1 MLDLKSLIKEC
12 DEDQKGT
19 ISVYF
24 RMLTKGNLNV
34 CGECECS
41 EFLKEYG
48 ITLSGTDSS
57 VTRNTLMDCICLLL
71 AEIDKDYSLIYT
83 TDGGLDLA
91 KKKGFKGTR
100 GSLEESLGMLESVV
114 GGTGSAEEK
123 DDDEEDFPDRGEND
137 EDDIPTG
144 ELEPE
149 PVPVQEPVVKVE
161 EPVVKVAEEPKVE
174 EPKVSEQVAKT
185 TEEPTA
191 KESEEPKREDKEYS
205 QEDLDSIDSYYI
217 GSIINSVDLLV
228 KCYTDMFQS
237 GYELT
242 SFAGVVTDDGIAR
255 LSGQN
260 IVYAHTRQRDNM
272 SRLLKRKMN
281 VETNSSNFVC
291 RERSNNSIANRV
303 YDSYSRNRDSR
314 SFPPLYFPYKM
325 LEFAYGRMA
334 PTGDNQDG
342 LTDYPKHANSANW
355 VAYCNTEVK
364 QSLSRLLKSCV
375 RKFVISCS
383 DKDNWF
389 SESVGNGVEDFLRY
403 LVNCL
408 SICIL
413 VVDWTETLSDIG
425 TGNETDSFKIRLCD
439 PYDYVKGDIT
449 PEILQSVFMN
459 NVGVDSYSSEPV
471 YPNNGISHVKE
482 FSHEFNHRKAQSMP
496 LFAYKAAEALKE
508 QGIHVNMDNLV
519 LGRATNGRIL
529 RNKDG
534 SGTNSVSV
542 SDNVTHFIIAGS
554 RSGKGVMTLN
564 ILAAGI
570 ASGRSIFYLDRKPD
584 MASLFQSLCPEM
596 FIINGGDFDEKSDR
610 TGYFTNLMR
619 SLRGSEKL
627 DKFFPD
633 YVKAPF
639 GNEFSMSTVFD
650 MAYIRGLKLV
660 LSIIMALY
668 TSQNTQKNP
677 RLGGDKGI
685 MLVVDE
691 ISNLY
696 SKGFNEIFSKYVDSI
711 PPISLAKDFETLTSG
726 KLKSEADV
734 NTLKGKIERNHSHG
748 GYYALMYLGNIAK
761 DIMYMS
767 SKVNA
772 GSDPTYIE
780 KIDIFAIGQNLNP
793 EPGNVQALRGLT
805 LQKQYRY
812 KTADNKGRTN
822 ESNKVFGTTSKDG
835 GNNYIYNMLAFQE
848 SRTDAFIGYNKDN
861 LTYMGCD
868 KDDSLAVGKLDKY
881 ARNFAYL
888 KDFARSTRDKLVGY
902 GSKELAKD
910 AVYFKPFLILNNNE
924 RYYTDQTIS
933 FLKDVIDVEV
943 LKAENSQPNTNPDT
957 GFSDGVGFPGYL
969 KMILPE
975 GTDFREVLSKSGDIA
990 NYVVQ
995 EILGYD
1001 GDWFDFCLDHRAEWA
1016 FNISDVTTA
1025 IIGEEPKD
1033 TIGFFNRSVD
1043 STFEEY
1049 IMYMKLS
1056 GQAKQEEESGEAS
1069 AKLLDGSYAEMDGV
1083 KSSSERAMRQ
1093 LFASSMPKVE
1103 PEDDPDDYPEDD
1115 PDDFP
1120 DDFPDDPID
1129 LDEDDYDEDDEE
1141 DEDDLEDDPEVDPY
1155 KTEWERERA
1164 KKEIRDDIVE
1174 GRQHRGVSNEEP
1186 KVSRDSMSAAE
1197 KIAEGICSQDELS
1210 EIISR
1215 LQNLG
1220 FTLQYNGN
1228 PTTEQPV
1235 FTSPERNPRY
1245 SEPTV
1250 YKDDDEDDIKFR
1262 KRRTHN
1268 RFFSNS
1274 RVESR
1279 AGRKLDDRFNFS
1291 DGESIESFENL
1302 VRYITKDVLAT
1313 FGGRDR
1319 VKSFKC
1325 KGGSIIINGYVY
1337 KCHVGSEM
1345 ARSLPYDIR
1354 ARLGAS
1360 CVASLYDY
1368 KSLIGMKG
1376 LSKLSFDDIN
1386 FVYDYVST
1394 TMGYGSRVSVDLF
1407 FNDIPSLRELR
1418 IGKKVFTRDNYKQRL
1433 KGEDRDM
1440 FYQPKLLK
1448 RTADFTDSFIEN
1460 RFRDSWALTVD
1471 SARNRKYGALR
1482 RVGGVVVGSTLTA
1495 TTGVTSAGV
1504 KVVRKGFQSIHRI
1517 ANSFK
1522 DVFKEYDDIRNEDE

>member
-41 EFLKEYG
+41 GFLKEYG

-57 VTRNTLMDCICLLL
+57 VTMDTLMDCICLLL

-91 KKKGFKGTR
+91 KKKGFKGTK
-100 GSLEESLGMLESVV
+100 GSLEESLGLLESVV

-123 DDDEEDFPDRGEND
+123 DDDDEEDFPDRGEND

-149 PVPVQEPVVKVE
+149 HVPVQEPVVKVE

-174 EPKVSEQVAKT
+174 EPKASEPVAKT

-191 KESEEPKREDKEYS
+191 KESEETKKEDKEYS
-205 QEDLDSIDSYYI
+205 QEDLDSIDSYYNSFI
-217 GSIINSVDLLV
+217 MSTINNLSSA
-228 KCYTDMFQS
+228 YTDMFQS

-242 SFAGVVTDDGIAR
+242 SFAGVVTEKGITK

-260 IVYAHTRQRDNM
+260 VKYMQTMQMNQL
-272 SRLLKRKMN
+272 SSLLRSKMGL
-281 VETNSSNFVC
+281 EGGSGRVC
-291 RERSNNSIANRV
+291 MERSNTAIANRV
-303 YDSYSRNRDSR
+303 YDSYVTAKNSGG
-314 SFPPLYFPYKM
+314 SFRPLYFPYKM

-334 PTGDNQDG
+334 PSGDDQNA
-342 LTDYPKHANSANW
+342 LTNYPKHANSNNW
-355 VAYCNTEVK
+355 KSYCSSEVR
-364 QSLSRLLKSCV
+364 QSLSKLLRSCV
-375 RKFVISCS
+375 RKFVTSRTS
-383 DKDNWF
+383 SKDEWMTP
-389 SESVGNGVEDFLRY
+389 EIDGQIKEY
-403 LVNCL
+403 LEYLEMCL

-413 VVDWTETLSDIG
+413 VVDWKETISDLG
-425 TGNETDSFKIRLCD
+425 MSSVDAVKVRLCD
-439 PYDYVKGDIT
+439 PYDYVKDDIM
-449 PEILQSVFMN
+449 PFILETVFSN
-459 NVGVDSYSSEPV
+459 STGVDAHSFKPNYPSEGKT
-471 YPNNGISHVKE
+471 YVKE
-482 FSHEFNHRKAQSMP
+482 FAHEFNHTKAQAMP
-496 LFAYKAAEALKE
+496 LFAYKAAEILNE
-508 QGIHVNMDNLV
+508 QGVQVNMENMV
-519 LGRATNGRIL
+519 LGRDIDDRIL
-529 RNKDG
+529 KNERLGKVDMSN
-534 SGTNSVSV
+534 NL
-542 SDNVTHFIIAGS
+542 THVIIAGS
-554 RSGKGVMTLN
+554 RAGKGVMTLN

-570 ASGRSIFYLDRKPD
+570 ASGRPIFYLDRKPD
-584 MASLFQSLCPEM
+584 MAALFQHMCPEM
-596 FIINGGDFDEKSDR
+596 FVVNGGALSDVYDIH
-610 TGYFTNLMR
+610 GHFTNKYKELVEN
-619 SLRGSEKL
+619 GKL
-627 DKFFPD
+627 DKYFPD
-633 YVKAPF
+633 YVKTAF
-639 GNEFSMSTVFD
+639 GMESLNVANVGDLTYFRALRFVMS
-650 MAYIRGLKLV
+650 IV
-660 LSIIMALY
+660 LALY
-668 TSQNTQKNP
+668 TSSECRNNP
-677 RLGGDKGI
+677 NLRSENGI
-685 MLVVDE
+685 MVVVDE
-691 ISNLY
+691 ITNL
-696 SKGFNEIFSKYVDSI
+696 SVGLSGIFGNFSTTMPDKEM
-711 PPISLAKDFETLTSG
+711 ISDLLDFKNKKFKDDEVRENKKEELLAKYNKSTNYELIFLNNVSKDLSVMSG
-726 KLKSEADV
+726 S
-734 NTLKGKIERNHSHG
+734 
-748 GYYALMYLGNIAK
+748 
-761 DIMYMS
+761 
-767 SKVNA
+767 VNA
-772 GSDPTYIE
+772 GADTEMRSKMDVFVIGQDIE
-780 KIDIFAIGQNLNP
+780 KRPVDASILIPFGTGKDGRLKGSNGLYLKIQNELASNICY
-793 EPGNVQALRGLT
+793 NYTT
-805 LQKQYRY
+805 LQSSFVDAFFGNQEKYDY
-812 KTADNKGRTN
+812 LKAYSKEVSSKAKGR
-822 ESNKVFGTTSKDG
+822 V
-835 GNNYIYNMLAFQE
+835 
-848 SRTDAFIGYNKDN
+848 
-861 LTYMGCD
+861 D
-868 KDDSLAVGKLDKY
+868 KK
-881 ARNFAYL
+881 ARNFAYIPKFSNYEIEKFRGGEKTGKNYAGL
-888 KDFARSTRDKLVGY
+888 SIANDPKT
-902 GSKELAKD
+902 
-910 AVYFKPFLILNNNE
+910 VYFKPFLILNDNSKQYIGELFGTCKENG
-924 RYYTDQTIS
+924 
-933 FLKDVIDVEV
+933 IDEEV
-943 LKAENSQPNTNPDT
+943 LKAEIYDHNTPNNIN
-957 GFSDGVGFPGYL
+957 DGIGLPGYL
-969 KMILPE
+969 KMILPD
-975 GTDFREVLSKSGDIA
+975 GYNVYDVLKQSGDIA
-990 NYVVQ
+990 NYVVRDV
-995 EILGYD
+995 LGYTD
-1001 GDWFDFCLDHRAEWA
+1001 GDWLDFCMDQRLEWM
-1016 FNISDVTTA
+1016 FNMQDLVDALSNAKPKSD
-1025 IIGEEPKD
+1025 
-1033 TIGFFNRSVD
+1033 IGFFDRSKD
-1043 STFEEY
+1043 STFSEY
-1049 IMYMKLS
+1049 FKYLQYMGETK
-1056 GQAKQEEESGEAS
+1056 AEEESGEAS
-1069 AKLLDGSYAEMDGV
+1069 AKLLTGAYVEGDGA
-1083 KSSSERAMRQ
+1083 KSESERALRQ

-1141 DEDDLEDDPEVDPY
+1141 DEDDLEDDQEVDSY

-1174 GRQHRGVSNEEP
+1174 GRQHRGVPNERP

-1215 LQNLG
+1215 LQSLG
-1220 FTLQYNGN
+1220 FTIQYNGN

-1235 FTSPERNPRY
+1235 FSAPERNPRY

-1268 RFFSNS
+1268 KFFSNN

-1418 IGKKVFTRDNYKQRL
+1418 IGKKIFTRDNYKQRL

-1440 FYQPKLLK
+1440 FYQPRLLK

>member
-1 MLDLKSLIKEC
+1 MLELKSLIKEC

-41 EFLKEYG
+41 GFLKEYG
-48 ITLSGTDSS
+48 ITLNGTDASI
-57 VTRNTLMDCICLLL
+57 TRCTLMDCICLLL

-83 TDGGLDLA
+83 TEGGLDLA
-91 KKKGFKGTR
+91 KKKGYKGTR
-100 GSLEESLGMLESVV
+100 GSLEESLGLLESVV
-114 GGTGSAEEK
+114 GGTGSAGEK
-123 DDDEEDFPDRGEND
+123 DDDDDDDFPDRGAND

-149 PVPVQEPVVKVE
+149 PVPIQEPVVKVE

-174 EPKVSEQVAKT
+174 EPRVSEPVAKT
-185 TEEPTA
+185 TEEPIA
-191 KESEEPKREDKEYS
+191 KESEEPKKEDKEYS
-205 QEDLDSIDSYYI
+205 QEDLDSIDSYYNSFI
-217 GSIINSVDLLV
+217 MSTINNLSSA
-228 KCYTDMFQS
+228 YTDMFQS

-242 SFAGVVTDDGIAR
+242 SFAGVVTEKGITK
-255 LSGQN
+255 LSGQS
-260 IVYAHTRQRDNM
+260 VKPLHTMQMDTL
-272 SRLLKRKMN
+272 SILLKEKMGL
-281 VETNSSNFVC
+281 TGSGSVC
-291 RERSNNSIANRV
+291 MERSNTAIANRV
-303 YDSYSRNRDSR
+303 FDSYITAKNNGG
-314 SFPPLYFPYKM
+314 SFRPLYFPYKM

-334 PTGDNQDG
+334 PTGDDQNG
-342 LTDYPKHANSANW
+342 LTDYPKHANANNW
-355 VAYCNTEVK
+355 KSYCSSEVR
-364 QSLSRLLKSCV
+364 QSLSKLLRSCV
-375 RKFVISCS
+375 RKLVTNLSKDKEEWTTPSLGNQVI
-383 DKDNWF
+383 
-389 SESVGNGVEDFLRY
+389 EY
-403 LVNCL
+403 LEYLEKCL

-413 VVDWTETLSDIG
+413 VVDWKET
-425 TGNETDSFKIRLCD
+425 NTDLGMSSVDSLKIRVCD
-439 PYDYVKGDIT
+439 PYENIKSDIM
-449 PEILQSVFMN
+449 PEILSRVFSN
-459 NVGVDSYSSEPV
+459 STGIDAYSFKPIYASE
-471 YPNNGISHVKE
+471 GKTHVKE
-482 FSHEFNHRKAQSMP
+482 YAHEFNHKKAQAMP
-496 LFAYKAAEALKE
+496 LFAYKAAEILKE
-508 QGIHVNMDNLV
+508 QGVQVNMENMI
-519 LGRATNGRIL
+519 LGRGIDDRIL
-529 RNKDG
+529 KNEK
-534 SGTNSVSV
+534 SGKVDMMN
-542 SDNVTHFIIAGS
+542 NLTHLITAGS
-554 RSGKGVMTLN
+554 RAGKGVMTLN

-570 ASGRSIFYLDRKPD
+570 ASNRNIFYLDRKPD
-584 MASLFQSLCPEM
+584 MASLFQHICPEM
-596 FIINGGDFDEKSDR
+596 FVVNGSAYSDKYDVH
-610 TGYFTNLMR
+610 GYFR
-619 SLRGSEKL
+619 KQKASIESSEKL
-627 DKFFPD
+627 QRFFPQ
-633 YVKAPF
+633 YVRDAFKMDSLTMDKIGDLVYFRA
-639 GNEFSMSTVFD
+639 
-650 MAYIRGLKLV
+650 LKLV
-660 LSIIMALY
+660 LSIILALY
-668 TSQNTQKNP
+668 TSSSCRGDNSI
-677 RLGGDKGI
+677 GGTDGV

-691 ISNLY
+691 ATNFVDQGISQL
-696 SKGFNEIFSKYVDSI
+696 FSLLGTSVPSLGMEENYIKYNSGNFKTEEARQ
-711 PPISLAKDFETLTSG
+711 LKKDTLD
-726 KLKSEADV
+726 KSYNDA
-734 NTLKGKIERNHSHG
+734 S
-748 GYYALMYLGNIAK
+748 YYALIYLSNIAK
-761 DIMYMS
+761 DLGVMS
-767 SKVNA
+767 ESVNA
-772 GSDPTYIE
+772 GADPEIRR
-780 KIDIFAIGQNLNP
+780 KLDIFVIGQNIDKPPVDSEVLVNLANAGSGRYP
-793 EPGNVQALRGLT
+793 EKNGCHVAVKNELSFSSLCYNYVT
-805 LQKQYRY
+805 LQGNFVDAFFGNNQDKHDYM
-812 KTADNKGRTN
+812 ADNNERSKAKGRIDP
-822 ESNKVFGTTSKDG
+822 E
-835 GNNYIYNMLAFQE
+835 
-848 SRTDAFIGYNKDN
+848 
-861 LTYMGCD
+861 
-868 KDDSLAVGKLDKY
+868 
-881 ARNFAYL
+881 ARNFAYVPKFTV
-888 KDFARSTRDKLVGY
+888 KDRDKVTSEKGGLDIANAN
-902 GSKELAKD
+902 ST
-910 AVYFKPFLILNNNE
+910 VYFKPFLILNDSCDPYLSELYDACDRNG
-924 RYYTDQTIS
+924 IP
-933 FLKDVIDVEV
+933 KDVIKGEILD
-943 LKAENSQPNTNPDT
+943 PNTNKVNQ
-957 GFSDGVGFPGYL
+957 GVGLPGYL
-969 KMILPE
+969 KMILP
-975 GTDFREVLSKSGDIA
+975 DDSSVYSILKKSGDIA
-990 NYVVQ
+990 NYVVHNVM
-995 EILGYD
+995 GYTD
-1001 GDWFDFCLDHRAEWA
+1001 GDWFDFCLDHRLEWM
-1016 FNISDVTTA
+1016 FNMRDLVNALANNTPR
-1025 IIGEEPKD
+1025 EN
-1033 TIGFFNRSVD
+1033 IGFFNRSVD
-1043 STFEEY
+1043 STFSEY
-1049 IMYMKLS
+1049 LKFKKLS
-1056 GQAKQEEESGEAS
+1056 GQASQEEGSGEMS
-1069 AKLLDGSYAEMDGV
+1069 AKLLTGAYVEGDGA
-1083 KSSSERAMRQ
+1083 KSESERALRQ

-1164 KKEIRDDIVE
+1164 KKEIKDDIVE
-1174 GRQHRGVSNEEP
+1174 GRQHKGVPNEEP
-1186 KVSRDSMSAAE
+1186 KVSRSSMSAAE

-1210 EIISR
+1210 EIINR
-1215 LQNLG
+1215 LQSLG

-1235 FTSPERNPRY
+1235 FSAPERNQRY

-1250 YKDDDEDDIKFR
+1250 YKDDDEDDIKYR

-1268 RFFSNS
+1268 RFFSNN

-1354 ARLGAS
+1354 SRLGAS

-1368 KSLIGMKG
+1368 KSLIGMRG

>member
-41 EFLKEYG
+41 GFLKEYG

-57 VTRNTLMDCICLLL
+57 VTMDTLMDCICLLL

-91 KKKGFKGTR
+91 KKKGFKGTK
-100 GSLEESLGMLESVV
+100 GSLEESLGLLESVV

-123 DDDEEDFPDRGEND
+123 DDDDDEDFPDRGEND

-161 EPVVKVAEEPKVE
+161 EPVVKVAEEPKSE
-174 EPKVSEQVAKT
+174 EPKVSEPVTKT
-185 TEEPTA
+185 TEEPTS
-191 KESEEPKREDKEYS
+191 KEQEETKEEDKEYS
-205 QEDLDSIDSYYI
+205 QEDLDSIDSYYNSFI
-217 GSIINSVDLLV
+217 MSTINNLSSA
-228 KCYTDMFQS
+228 YTDMFQS

-242 SFAGVVTDDGIAR
+242 SFAGVVTEKGITK

-260 IVYAHTRQRDNM
+260 VKYMQTMQMNQL
-272 SRLLKRKMN
+272 SSLLRSKMGL
-281 VETNSSNFVC
+281 EGGSGRVC
-291 RERSNNSIANRV
+291 MERSNTAIANRV
-303 YDSYSRNRDSR
+303 YDSYVTAKNSGG
-314 SFPPLYFPYKM
+314 SFRPLYFPYKM

-334 PTGDNQDG
+334 PSGDDQNA
-342 LTDYPKHANSANW
+342 LTNYPKHANSNNW
-355 VAYCNTEVK
+355 KSYCSSEVR
-364 QSLSRLLKSCV
+364 QSLSKLLRSCV
-375 RKFVISCS
+375 RKFVTSRTS
-383 DKDNWF
+383 SKDEWMTP
-389 SESVGNGVEDFLRY
+389 EIDGQIKEY
-403 LVNCL
+403 LEYLEMCL

-413 VVDWTETLSDIG
+413 VVDWKETISDLG
-425 TGNETDSFKIRLCD
+425 MSSVDAVKVRLCD
-439 PYDYVKGDIT
+439 PYDYVKDDIM
-449 PEILQSVFMN
+449 PFILETVFSN
-459 NVGVDSYSSEPV
+459 STGVDAHSFKPNYPSE
-471 YPNNGISHVKE
+471 GKTHVKE
-482 FSHEFNHRKAQSMP
+482 FAHEFNHTKAQAMP
-496 LFAYKAAEALKE
+496 LFAYKAAEILNE
-508 QGIHVNMDNLV
+508 QGVQVNMENMV
-519 LGRATNGRIL
+519 LGRDIDDRIL
-529 RNKDG
+529 KNERLGKVDMSN
-534 SGTNSVSV
+534 NL
-542 SDNVTHFIIAGS
+542 THVIIAGS
-554 RSGKGVMTLN
+554 RAGKGVMTLN

-570 ASGRSIFYLDRKPD
+570 ASGRPIFYLDRKPD
-584 MASLFQSLCPEM
+584 MAALFQHMCPEM
-596 FIINGGDFDEKSDR
+596 FVVNGGALSDVYDIH
-610 TGYFTNLMR
+610 GHFTNKYKELVEN
-619 SLRGSEKL
+619 GKL
-627 DKFFPD
+627 DKYFPD
-633 YVKAPF
+633 YVKTAF
-639 GNEFSMSTVFD
+639 GMESLNVANVGDLTYFRALRFVMS
-650 MAYIRGLKLV
+650 IV
-660 LSIIMALY
+660 LALY
-668 TSQNTQKNP
+668 TSSECRNNPNLCSKN
-677 RLGGDKGI
+677 GI
-685 MLVVDE
+685 MVVVDE
-691 ISNLY
+691 ITNL
-696 SKGFNEIFSKYVDSI
+696 SVGLSGIFGNFSTTMPDKEM
-711 PPISLAKDFETLTSG
+711 ISDLLDFKNKKFKDDEVRENKKEELLAKYNKSTNYELIFLNNVSKDLSVMSG
-726 KLKSEADV
+726 S
-734 NTLKGKIERNHSHG
+734 
-748 GYYALMYLGNIAK
+748 
-761 DIMYMS
+761 
-767 SKVNA
+767 VNA
-772 GSDPTYIE
+772 GADTEMRSKMDVFVIGQDIE
-780 KIDIFAIGQNLNP
+780 KRPVDASILIPFGTGKDGRLKGTNGLYLKIQNELASNICY
-793 EPGNVQALRGLT
+793 NYTT
-805 LQKQYRY
+805 LQSSFVDAFFGNQEKYDY
-812 KTADNKGRTN
+812 LKAYSKEVSSKAKGR
-822 ESNKVFGTTSKDG
+822 V
-835 GNNYIYNMLAFQE
+835 
-848 SRTDAFIGYNKDN
+848 
-861 LTYMGCD
+861 D
-868 KDDSLAVGKLDKY
+868 KK
-881 ARNFAYL
+881 ARNFAYIPKFSNSEIEKFRGGEKTGKNYAGL
-888 KDFARSTRDKLVGY
+888 SIANDPKT
-902 GSKELAKD
+902 
-910 AVYFKPFLILNNNE
+910 VYFKPFLILNDNSKQYIGELFGTCKENG
-924 RYYTDQTIS
+924 
-933 FLKDVIDVEV
+933 IDEEV
-943 LKAENSQPNTNPDT
+943 LKAEIYDPNTPNNIN
-957 GFSDGVGFPGYL
+957 DGIGLSGYL
-969 KMILPE
+969 KMILPD
-975 GTDFREVLSKSGDIA
+975 GYNVYDVLKQSGDIA
-990 NYVVQ
+990 NYVVRDV
-995 EILGYD
+995 LGYTD
-1001 GDWFDFCLDHRAEWA
+1001 GDWLDFCMDQRLEWM
-1016 FNISDVTTA
+1016 FNMQDLVDALSNAKPKSD
-1025 IIGEEPKD
+1025 
-1033 TIGFFNRSVD
+1033 IGFFDRSKD
-1043 STFEEY
+1043 STFSEY
-1049 IMYMKLS
+1049 FKYLQYIGETKE
-1056 GQAKQEEESGEAS
+1056 EEESGEAS
-1069 AKLLDGSYAEMDGV
+1069 AKLLTGAYVEGDGA
-1083 KSSSERAMRQ
+1083 KSESNRAMRQ

-1103 PEDDPDDYPEDD
+1103 PEEDPDDYPEDD

-1164 KKEIRDDIVE
+1164 KKEIKDDIVE
-1174 GRQHRGVSNEEP
+1174 GRQHRGVPNEKP

-1215 LQNLG
+1215 LQSLG
-1220 FTLQYNGN
+1220 FTIQYNGN

-1235 FTSPERNPRY
+1235 FASPERNPRY

-1250 YKDDDEDDIKFR
+1250 YKDDDEDDIRFR

-1268 RFFSNS
+1268 KFFSNN

-1440 FYQPKLLK
+1440 FYQPRLLK

>member
-41 EFLKEYG
+41 GFLKEYG

-57 VTRNTLMDCICLLL
+57 VTMDTLMDCICLLL

-100 GSLEESLGMLESVV
+100 GSLEESLGLLESVV

-123 DDDEEDFPDRGEND
+123 DDDDEEDFPDRGEND

-161 EPVVKVAEEPKVE
+161 EPVVKVAEEPKAE
-174 EPKVSEQVAKT
+174 EPKVSEPVAKT

-191 KESEEPKREDKEYS
+191 KEPEEPKKEDKEYS
-205 QEDLDSIDSYYI
+205 QEDLDSIDSYYNSFI
-217 GSIINSVDLLV
+217 MSTINNLSSA
-228 KCYTDMFQS
+228 YTDMFQS

-242 SFAGVVTDDGIAR
+242 SFAGVVTEKGITK
-255 LSGQN
+255 LSGQAVKYLQTMQMN
-260 IVYAHTRQRDNM
+260 QL
-272 SRLLKRKMN
+272 SSLLRSKMGL
-281 VETNSSNFVC
+281 EGGSGRVC
-291 RERSNNSIANRV
+291 MERSNTAIANRV
-303 YDSYSRNRDSR
+303 YDSYVTTKNSGG
-314 SFPPLYFPYKM
+314 SFRPLYFPYKM

-334 PTGDNQDG
+334 PSGDDQNA
-342 LTDYPKHANSANW
+342 LTNYPKHANSNNW
-355 VAYCNTEVK
+355 KSYCSSEVR
-364 QSLSRLLKSCV
+364 QSLSKLLRSCV
-375 RKFVISCS
+375 RKFVTSRTNS
-383 DKDNWF
+383 KDEWMTTGIDDQVK
-389 SESVGNGVEDFLRY
+389 EY
-403 LVNCL
+403 LEYLEMCL

-413 VVDWTETLSDIG
+413 VVDWKETNSDLG
-425 TGNETDSFKIRLCD
+425 MSSVDSFKIRICD
-439 PYDYVKGDIT
+439 PYNTINTDIT
-449 PEILQSVFMN
+449 PEILNRVFMN
-459 NVGVDSYSSEPV
+459 SLGVDAYSFKPI
-471 YPNNGISHVKE
+471 YYGNNIKE
-482 FSHEFNHRKAQSMP
+482 FAHEFNHLKATAMP
-496 LFAYKAAEALKE
+496 LFAYKAAEVLKE
-508 QGIHVNMDNLV
+508 QGVQVNMENMV
-519 LGRATNGRIL
+519 LGKGIDDRIL
-529 RNKDG
+529 KNGENSNIDITRNI
-534 SGTNSVSV
+534 
-542 SDNVTHFIIAGS
+542 THFITAGS
-554 RSGKGVMTLN
+554 RAGKGVMTLN

-570 ASGRSIFYLDRKPD
+570 ASGRNIFYLDNKPD
-584 MASLFQSLCPEM
+584 MASLFKNLCSEM
-596 FIINGGDFDEKSDR
+596 FVVNGSDCQEAYDSY
-610 TGYFTNLMR
+610 GYFR
-619 SLRGSEKL
+619 DLRTELDGSEML
-627 DKFFPD
+627 QRKFPG
-633 YVKAPF
+633 YVRDAFNIKSCTLTSLGDLVYLRAL
-639 GNEFSMSTVFD
+639 
-650 MAYIRGLKLV
+650 RLV
-660 LSIIMALY
+660 LAIIISIY
-668 TSQNTQKNP
+668 TSDTCKNDP
-677 RLGGDKGI
+677 RLGGQDGI
-685 MLVVDE
+685 MLIADE
-691 ISNLY
+691 TSNTAKKIQALLTKLY
-696 SKGFNEIFSKYVDSI
+696 SII
-711 PPISLAKDFETLTSG
+711 PPNCLEVEYAKYNSG
-726 KLKSEADV
+726 NFKTEADRESKK
-734 NTLKGKIERNHSHG
+734 TLLDRFFYDGAF
-748 GYYALMYLGNIAK
+748 YALAYVSYLVD
-761 DIMYMS
+761 DIQFFDE
-767 SKVNA
+767 KVNA
-772 GSDPTYIE
+772 GSDPTMV
-780 KIDIFAIGQNLNP
+780 KNLDIFAIGQSLDIPPIDISNIT
-793 EPGNVQALRGLT
+793 GLSSGIG
-805 LQKQYRY
+805 RY
-812 KTADNKGRTN
+812 GKL
-822 ESNKVFGTTSKDG
+822 EKDTG
-835 GNNYIYNMLAFQE
+835 IYKNFRLPLKNSDILYKLLAFQD
-848 SRTDAFIGYNKDN
+848 SRVDAFFGNNTEDGRSR
-861 LTYMGCD
+861 YMQQTKKESDAFGRID
-868 KDDSLAVGKLDKY
+868 KK
-881 ARNFAYL
+881 ARNFAYIKSFQL
-888 KDFARSTRDKLVGY
+888 SDRDIIASSSGGMSIANNKDKT
-902 GSKELAKD
+902 
-910 AVYFKPFLILNNNE
+910 VYFKPFLILNDNCNPYVGQLLE
-924 RYYTDQTIS
+924 ACKENHILD
-933 FLKDVIDVEV
+933 DVKVEIQD
-943 LKAENSQPNTNPDT
+943 KTNPSKFD
-957 GFSDGVGFPGYL
+957 DGIGFPGYL
-969 KMILPE
+969 KMIMPE
-975 GTDFREVLSKSGDIA
+975 GCSVYDVLKRSGDIA
-990 NYVVQ
+990 NYVVK
-995 EILGYD
+995 EKLGYTD
-1001 GDWFDFCLDHRAEWA
+1001 GDWFDFCLDHRVEWMFGIRDLVA
-1016 FNISDVTTA
+1016 AISGSEKKED
-1025 IIGEEPKD
+1025 
-1033 TIGFFNRSVD
+1033 IGFFNRRVD
-1043 STFEEY
+1043 KHLSEFYKFRE
-1049 IMYMKLS
+1049 LS
-1056 GQAKQEEESGEAS
+1056 GQAIKDEESGEAS

-1103 PEDDPDDYPEDD
+1103 PEEDPDDYPEDD

-1174 GRQHRGVSNEEP
+1174 GRQHRGVPNERP

-1215 LQNLG
+1215 LQSLG
-1220 FTLQYNGN
+1220 FTIQYNGN

-1235 FTSPERNPRY
+1235 FTAPERNPRY

-1268 RFFSNS
+1268 KFFSNN

-1394 TMGYGSRVSVDLF
+1394 TIGYGSRVSVDLF

-1440 FYQPKLLK
+1440 FYQPRLLK